1 MFSPEELTL
10 SVVDQSPLRKGG
22 TGADALTESVRLAQR
37 CERLGYARYWV
48 AEHHASTSWTGA
60 SPEILIGQ
68 IAAGTSTIRVGSGGV
83 MLSHYSAL
91 KVAEQFRALDAF
103 HPGRIDLGVG
113 RAPGSDQRTA
123 FALAHPRQPADV
135 RTFPRQVHDLL
146 AFLSGEMAADHPFAG
161 ISPLAGPQPG
171 TGPEVWLLGSSDFSA
186 RLAAML
192 GLPFAFADF
201 FGNLDHGPLVA
212 DLYRREF
219 QPSAY
224 LDAPRLNVTVQVMC
238 APTEEE
244 ARYLASSRNLNK
256 LRQLHLER
264 PSERCPRAA
273 TYAAGCCR
281 PRRPPSIRSARPNV
295 QRFRSFPSTTS
306 TGTPVRSATVSS
318 TRRPATGPPT
328 SASSPTASPSRT
340 APAPTNWSPPRS
352 ASAETIRSS
361 RNVPRRDDLSL
372 FPQVYFRFSTERLG
386 EPAEERQ
393 RQVTVTPGFHSG
405 DRGLRRSGLLRQLS
419 LSEVPLL
426 SKRDDLP
433 GQCELH
439 IDGVVFFLDFW
450 ISELLLQEC
459 PVGRRLHWLHDTV
472 RRWPALFPIARPTSC
487 SSWPTSFARTS

>member
-1 MFSPEELTL
+1 MAVNRPEDLTL
-10 SVVDQSPLRKGG
+10 SVVDQSPLRRGG
-22 TGADALTESVRLAQR
+22 TGADALAESVRLAQH

-161 ISPLAGPQPG
+161 ISALAGPQPA
-171 TGPEVWLLGSSDFSA
+171 TGPEVWLLGSSDYSA

-201 FGNLDHGPLVA
+201 FGNLEHGPLVA
-212 DLYRREF
+212 DLYRGEF

-264 PSERCPRAA
+264 PSEPPSAGGDLRTGLLPPEEAAELPLRETERAA
-273 TYAAGCCR
+273 LSQLSTHYIDGDPGQVRDGILDAAARYGTTDIGIVTNCYAFGDRARSYELVAGAFSLR
-281 PRRPPSIRSARPNV
+281 GEGEP
-295 QRFRSFPSTTS
+295 FTS
-306 TGTPVRSATVSS
+306 TQ
-318 TRRPATGPPT
+318 
-328 SASSPTASPSRT
+328 
-340 APAPTNWSPPRS
+340 AP
-352 ASAETIRSS
+352 
-361 RNVPRRDDLSL
+361 
-372 FPQVYFRFSTERLG
+372 
-386 EPAEERQ
+386 
-393 RQVTVTPGFHSG
+393 
-405 DRGLRRSGLLRQLS
+405 
-419 LSEVPLL
+419 
-426 SKRDDLP
+426 
-433 GQCELH
+433 
-439 IDGVVFFLDFW
+439 
-450 ISELLLQEC
+450 
-459 PVGRRLHWLHDTV
+459 
-472 RRWPALFPIARPTSC
+472 
-487 SSWPTSFARTS
+487 

>member
-1 MFSPEELTL
+1 MYRPEELTL

-22 TGADALTESVRLAQR
+22 TGADALTESVRLAQL

-146 AFLSGEMAADHPFAG
+146 AFLSGEMASDHPFAG
-161 ISPLAGPQPG
+161 ITALPGPQPD

-201 FGNLDHGPLVA
+201 FGNLEHGPLVA
-212 DLYRREF
+212 ELYRGEF
-219 QPSAY
+219 QPSTH

-264 PSERCPRAA
+264 PSEP
-273 TYAAGCCR
+273 
-281 PRRPPSIRSARPNV
+281 
-295 QRFRSFPSTTS
+295 
-306 TGTPVRSATVSS
+306 
-318 TRRPATGPPT
+318 
-328 SASSPTASPSRT
+328 
-340 APAPTNWSPPRS
+340 
-352 ASAETIRSS
+352 ASA
-361 RNVPRRDDLSL
+361 
-372 FPQVYFRFSTERLG
+372 G
-386 EPAEERQ
+386 
-393 RQVTVTPGFHSG
+393 G
-405 DRGLRRSGLLRQLS
+405 DMRSGLLPPEEAAEYPLRETERAALSQLS
-419 LSEVPLL
+419 VNY
-426 SKRDDLP
+426 
-433 GQCELH
+433 
-439 IDGVVFFLDFW
+439 IDGD
-450 ISELLLQEC
+450 
-459 PVGRRLHWLHDTV
+459 PDTV
-472 RRWPALFPIARPTSC
+472 RDGIVDAADRYGTADIGIVTNCFAFEDRARSYELVAGVFGL
-487 SSWPTSFARTS
+487 SRSG

>member
-1 MFSPEELTL
+1 MGQEAEPQATVLGAAL

-146 AFLSGEMAADHPFAG
+146 AFLSGKMAADHPFAG

-201 FGNLDHGPLVA
+201 FGNLEHGPLVA

-264 PSERCPRAA
+264 PAEPPSAGGDIRSGLPEAA
-273 TYAAGCCR
+273 TCR
-281 PRRPPSIRSARPNV
+281 PRRRPSTRSARPSA
-295 QRFRSFPSTTS
+295 RRSRSFRRTTS
-306 TGTPVRSATVSS
+306 TATPTPSATASS
-318 TRRPATGPPT
+318 TRPPATAPPT
-328 SASSPTASPSRT
+328 SASSPTASLSRT
-340 APAPTNWSPPRS
+340 APAPTSWWPARS
-352 ASAETIRSS
+352 ACPGTGDAVLR
-361 RNVPRRDDLSL
+361 
-372 FPQVYFRFSTERLG
+372 FRTRG
-386 EPAEERQ
+386 VKRTHQ
-393 RQVTVTPGFHSG
+393 
-405 DRGLRRSGLLRQLS
+405 GLRRRRPDRKNTTLRRDARGGG
-419 LSEVPLL
+419 VAPLPRHL
-426 SKRDDLP
+426 VRGIGSRTTDVMLP
-433 GQCELH
+433 EQ
-439 IDGVVFFLDFW
+439 
-450 ISELLLQEC
+450 
-459 PVGRRLHWLHDTV
+459 P
-472 RRWPALFPIARPTSC
+472 
-487 SSWPTSFARTS
+487 